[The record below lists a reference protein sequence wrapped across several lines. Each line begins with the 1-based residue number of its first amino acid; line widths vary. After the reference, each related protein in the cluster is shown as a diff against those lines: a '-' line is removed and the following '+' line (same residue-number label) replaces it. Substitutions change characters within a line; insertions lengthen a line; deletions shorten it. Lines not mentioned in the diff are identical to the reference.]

1 MKISFFFFFQRGSM
15 NFDTHKNYTGHSGET
30 IVKENSNLAYQA
42 LSQAKL
48 HHSLSRRKAAGT
60 ESE

>member
-1 MKISFFFFFQRGSM
+1 M

-48 HHSLSRRKAAGT
+48 HHSLSRRKAAGM

>member
-1 MKISFFFFFQRGSM
+1 M

-30 IVKENSNLAYQA
+30 IVKIVKENSNLAYQA